1 MRLGR
6 RAITALC
13 LAATIVWASA
23 ASARTERFRWT
34 QASTPAVDNF
44 KLYWGSASG
53 SYASSLSL
61 GVPAKDSTGAY
72 YYDLVVPDST
82 TVYVTVTAWS
92 SGLESLKSNEVTRA
106 GISGGGTTTPPP
118 TSTGAQSAIVGFAL
132 WNAQNDTVVDT
143 SFSNGETIPD
153 AIRACAAIEIKA
165 NAYLQAAGPGSIKK
179 VLDGQDVGCSGS
191 GAKVENNAPYA
202 WEDDAGASAFPC
214 AASLAVAG
222 SHTLTVTPYDG
233 DNCTGLVG
241 TSKSLSFTVNAATA
255 APPSS
260 TLGAPGQPY
269 IVP

>member
-34 QASTPAVDNF
+34 QATTPTVDSF
-44 KLYWGSASG
+44 KLYWGSSSG
-53 SYASSLSL
+53 SYASSLGL

-72 YYDLVVPDST
+72 YYDLVVPDT
-82 TVYVTVTAWS
+82 DTVYVTVTAWS
-92 SGLESLKSNEVTRA
+92 GGLESLKSNEVSRA
-106 GISGGGTTTPPP
+106 GTGGSTTPPP
-118 TSTGAQSAIVGFAL
+118 PSTSAQSAIVGFAL
-132 WNAQNDTVVDT
+132 WNAQNDTVVDA
-143 SFSNGETIPD
+143 SFSDGETIPD

-165 NAYLQAAGPGSIKK
+165 NAYLQVAGPGSIKK

-191 GAKVENNAPYA
+191 GAKIENSAPYA
-202 WEDDAGASAFPC
+202 WEDDAGTSAFPC

-241 TSKSLSFTVNAATA
+241 TPKSLSFSVTT
-255 APPSS
+255 STS
-260 TLGAPGQPY
+260 GSGSTTLGAPGQPY